1 MLEVNVA
8 FLTESEREVIL
19 EVLKRDEELRRAE
32 ELRVRRLKLEVLD
45 MKRKGAKRGSGRYSE
60 RSCGRCQESLGR
72 VLGTAS
78 QCRVCKHHVCRN
90 CRLVQP
96 NGAWVCTVCSK
107 EVDLKKCSGDWFYDQ
122 RVNRFST
129 APGHDIVRASL
140 KKRPPLKKRET
151 AGDLL
156 LNSTELK
163 PSPAASAVP
172 VPRPRKKD
180 HAPSDKGQLSDVL
193 ELPEA
198 REPQRSDT
206 ESAEKS
212 SLCSSRT
219 STESSHSTPALPRK
233 GIKSP
238 QHSPAG
244 STVSSLTQH
253 SPARSTVSS
262 LTQHSPAGST
272 VSSLTQHSPAG
283 STVSS
288 LTQHSPARSTVSSLT
303 QHSPAGSTVSSLAG
317 PSKSSKPPSP
327 IPEPETASLRYRL
340 NQPSEVADPEVDRL
354 FKKSVR
360 RVHKISGSRP
370 TSTLDLREDGI
381 STTDGSMGD
390 RSKSVPGLNV
400 TDDEEDEDI
409 DNLVTIHRRNMGD
422 STSSLRSSQS
432 TLGSM
437 MSVYSEAGDYD
448 CVEVTGDILF
458 SISFQE
464 RSQTLSIL
472 VKECRGLAYAD
483 AVKQRCNPYVKC
495 YLLPDKS
502 RQGKKKTATKRN
514 NINPIYNETLKYSI
528 SRSQVTTRTL
538 QLSVWHYDRF
548 GRNAFLGEVEVPL
561 DCHDIDSG
569 HQQCVALRGRVPSS
583 LQHTPFSQYKGEL
596 VISLKYITAKNTST
610 DKSKGKKGKAEGEA
624 ELHVLIKEARNLTAM
639 KAGGTSDS
647 FVKGYLLPSNS
658 KSTKRKTPV
667 AKKTLNPHYNH
678 TFIYKDVSVEQLRT
692 MCLELT
698 VWDREAL
705 SSNDFLGG
713 VRLSTGTVTLQ
724 SGKEEWLAESS
735 PEEVSLWERV
745 MQYPESWAEG
755 TLPLRASMGKSK

>member
-1 MLEVNVA
+1 MLPLPLFFFLFAFLKTSARVSLWERAQPIPAPVSTSFCLYPCKELGERFRMLEVNVT
-8 FLTESEREVIL
+8 FLTESERELIL
-19 EVLKRDEELRRAE
+19 EVLRRDEELRRAE
-32 ELRVRRLKLEVLD
+32 ELRVRKLKLEVLD

-60 RSCGRCQESLGR
+60 RSCGRCQEPLGR
-72 VLGTAS
+72 ILGTSS

-96 NGAWVCTVCSK
+96 DGALVCTVCAK
-107 EVDLKKCSGDWFYDQ
+107 EVDLKKCSGDWFFDQ

-140 KKRPPLKKRET
+140 KKRPPMKKRET
-151 AGDLL
+151 VGDLL

-163 PSPAASAVP
+163 ASPAVAAVP

-180 HAPSDKGQLSDVL
+180 HAPSDKEQLPDVP

-206 ESAEKS
+206 ESATESADKS

-219 STESSHSTPALPRK
+219 DTESSHSTPGLPRK
-233 GIKSP
+233 PPRSP
-238 QHSPAG
+238 
-244 STVSSLTQH
+244 
-253 SPARSTVSS
+253 
-262 LTQHSPAGST
+262 
-272 VSSLTQHSPAG
+272 
-283 STVSS
+283 
-288 LTQHSPARSTVSSLT
+288 

-317 PSKSSKPPSP
+317 PAKSSKPPSP
-327 IPEPETASLRYRL
+327 IPEPETASMRYRL
-340 NQPSEVADPEVDRL
+340 NPRSEVADPEVDRL

-360 RVHKISGSRP
+360 RVHKISDCRP
-370 TSTLDLREDGI
+370 ISTIDLREDAVSV

-409 DNLVTIHRRNMGD
+409 DNLVDIHRRKMGD
-422 STSSLRSSQS
+422 SASSLRSSQSS

-448 CVEVTGDILF
+448 CVDVTGDILF
-458 SISFQE
+458 SVGFQE
-464 RSQTLSIL
+464 RSQTLSVL

-483 AVKQRCNPYVKC
+483 AAKQRCNPYVKC

-514 NINPIYNETLKYSI
+514 SVNPIYNETLKYSI

-569 HQQCVALRGRVPSS
+569 HEQCVALRGRVPSS
-583 LQHTPFSQYKGEL
+583 LQQTPFSQYKGEL
-596 VISLKYITAKNTST
+596 VISLKYVTAKNTST
-610 DKSKGKKGKAEGEA
+610 DKSKGKKGKAEGET
-624 ELHVLIKEARNLTAM
+624 ELHVLIKEAKNLTAM

-647 FVKGYLLPSNS
+647 FVKGYLLPSKS

-667 AKKTLNPHYNH
+667 VKKTLSPHYNH
-678 TFIYKDVSVEQLRT
+678 TFIYKDFNVEQLMA

-724 SGKEEWLAESS
+724 SGHEEWLAESS
-735 PEEVSLWERV
+735 PEEVSLWQRV
-745 MQYPESWAEG
+745 MQYPDSWAEG

>member
-72 VLGTAS
+72 VLGGAS

-180 HAPSDKGQLSDVL
+180 HAPSNKGQLSNVL

-198 REPQRSDT
+198 REPQRSVT

-244 STVSSLTQH
+244 
-253 SPARSTVSS
+253 
-262 LTQHSPAGST
+262 
-272 VSSLTQHSPAG
+272 
-283 STVSS
+283 
-288 LTQHSPARSTVSSLT
+288 STVSSLT

-370 TSTLDLREDGI
+370 TSTLDLREDGVR
-381 STTDGSMGD
+381 TTDGSMGD

-422 STSSLRSSQS
+422 STSSLRSSPS

-596 VISLKYITAKNTST
+596 VISLKYITAKNTLT
-610 DKSKGKKGKAEGEA
+610 DKSKAGKKGKGKGEA

-678 TFIYKDVSVEQLRT
+678 TFVYKDVSVEQLRT

-745 MQYPESWAEG
+745 MQYPDSWAEG

>member
-72 VLGTAS
+72 VLGGAS

-180 HAPSDKGQLSDVL
+180 HAPSNKGQLSNVL

-253 SPARSTVSS
+253 SPAD
-262 LTQHSPAGST
+262 
-272 VSSLTQHSPAG
+272 
-283 STVSS
+283 
-288 LTQHSPARSTVSSLT
+288 
-303 QHSPAGSTVSSLAG
+303 STVSSLAG

-370 TSTLDLREDGI
+370 TSTLDLREDGVR
-381 STTDGSMGD
+381 TTDGSMGD

-409 DNLVTIHRRNMGD
+409 DNLVTIHRRIMGD
-422 STSSLRSSQS
+422 STSSLRSSPS

-610 DKSKGKKGKAEGEA
+610 DKSKGKKGKGKGEA

-678 TFIYKDVSVEQLRT
+678 TFVYKDVSVEQLRT

-745 MQYPESWAEG
+745 MQYPDSWAEG

>member
-72 VLGTAS
+72 VLGGAS

-180 HAPSDKGQLSDVL
+180 HAPSNKGQLSNVL

-198 REPQRSDT
+198 REPQRSVT

-244 STVSSLTQH
+244 
-253 SPARSTVSS
+253 
-262 LTQHSPAGST
+262 
-272 VSSLTQHSPAG
+272 
-283 STVSS
+283 
-288 LTQHSPARSTVSSLT
+288 STVSSLT

-370 TSTLDLREDGI
+370 TSTLDLREDGVR
-381 STTDGSMGD
+381 TTDGSMGD

-422 STSSLRSSQS
+422 STSSLRSSPS

-596 VISLKYITAKNTST
+596 VISLKYITAKNTLT
-610 DKSKGKKGKAEGEA
+610 DKSKGKKGKGKGEA

-678 TFIYKDVSVEQLRT
+678 TFVYKDVSVEQLRT

-745 MQYPESWAEG
+745 MQYPDSWAEG